1 MNIFLKELQSSTKY
15 ACLFNKLKEQ
25 VYSVHEKGPFSAFDT
40 YRRAHLCSIWQW
52 IHFYGPHLSQ
62 NLEQRDFNGY
72 ENIFSMATKFEKQNN
87 AFVRRKCFLTRLHI
101 LRQSQ
106 KKLTLKLEINWY
118 HFGQCHDIWIREKCK
133 YRIIT
138 ILLTYKYDRQNQV

>member
-1 MNIFLKELQSSTKY
+1 MNIFLNELQSSTKY

-87 AFVRRKCFLTRLHI
+87 AFCE
-101 LRQSQ
+101 
-106 KKLTLKLEINWY
+106 KKMLSYTFA
-118 HFGQCHDIWIREKCK
+118 HFETIAKKADTKIRDQLISF
-133 YRIIT
+133 RT
-138 ILLTYKYDRQNQV
+138 MP